1 MKTPSVLQTL
11 LTQSFE
17 SERSLRHF
25 STLASQELISL
36 LASALGDLEAPGNS
50 FESTKNSLERAIFL
64 SRNLRYFSSGAR
76 ADLSLTDLSQLV
88 LDCVQL
94 REHAFQKK
102 NISLE
107 VRVESSVFGLVDALA
122 IEQAILNCLDF
133 AFSQSEVGSQVAF
146 NLQVVNQG
154 LQFSVGL
161 EGASKD
167 GAGEK
172 HPLQPTA
179 LEQLEAS
186 NLGLLGLTVASVIAE
201 AHSGTFQCF
210 KSKEEGTQL
219 LLQLPFDARMNKQPH
234 LFREKRRHQRVRVDF
249 SGVLS
254 SGTGQSFPGRVTVLS
269 AGGCFVALS
278 QDVVSKLS
286 VGDSVSL
293 SIQTDADHL
302 LSIPLA
308 RVANTHP
315 TGENSGVG
323 LEFLELDLKSKNLLA
338 ALVKAHAS

>member
-25 STLASQELISL
+25 SSLASQELITL
-36 LASALGDLEAPGNS
+36 LASALGDLENS
-50 FESTKNSLERAIFL
+50 EKSSERTKKTLERAIFL

-76 ADLSLTDLSQLV
+76 ADFALTDLSQLV
-88 LDCVQL
+88 FDCLQL
-94 REHAFQKK
+94 RESEFQKK

-107 VRVESSVFGLVDALA
+107 VRVESTVFALVDPLAL
-122 IEQAILNCLDF
+122 EQAILNCLDF
-133 AFSQSEVGSQVAF
+133 ASSHSTPGSQVGV
-146 NLQVVNQG
+146 NLQVINQG
-154 LQFSVGL
+154 LQLSLAL
-161 EGASKD
+161 EGDAKD
-167 GAGEK
+167 EAGEK
-172 HPLQPTA
+172 LPLQHTA
-179 LEQLEAS
+179 LENLEAS
-186 NLGLLGLTVASVIAE
+186 KLGLLGLTVASVIAE
-201 AHSGTFQCF
+201 AHSGVFQTL
-210 KSKEEGTQL
+210 KSPSEGTL
-219 LLQLPFDARMNKQPH
+219 LLFQVPIDARMNKQPH
-234 LFREKRRHQRVRVDF
+234 LFREKRRYQRVRVDF

-278 QDVVSKLS
+278 RDVVSRLS

-293 SIQTDADHL
+293 EIQTDADHS
-302 LSIPLA
+302 LSIPTA

-323 LEFLELDLKSKNLLA
+323 LEFLELDLKAKNLLA
-338 ALVKAHAS
+338 TLVKAHAS